1 MCFIYLWVYLP
12 WILYIHRLTQR
23 VVSRAWLLSL
33 SIMFLRLIHVVK
45 YISISFLLWL
55 NDIPLPPGS
64 RTMFCLNACFQSF
77 GGHILPRGGIAG
89 SYVILRLAFWRTT
102 EPSSIATE
110 LFYIPAI
117 NAQRSE
123 FLHVLVNTSFSFFGH
138 SYPTGVQ
145 WYLTA
150 VLTCLTMNDGERRGW
165 LAWWWMMMSV
175 FPWTSWPLEYVLWGS
190 VYSSSWSSFELGC
203 FCWVVQALYIV

>member
-1 MCFIYLWVYLP
+1 MQSPLISRIFSKCSQKQLHPLVVNTNPPFLQPLLAAMCFIYLWVYLP

-89 SYVILRLAFWRTT
+89 SYVILRLAF
-102 EPSSIATE
+102 
-110 LFYIPAI
+110 
-117 NAQRSE
+117 
-123 FLHVLVNTSFSFFGH
+123 
-138 SYPTGVQ
+138 
-145 WYLTA
+145 
-150 VLTCLTMNDGERRGW
+150 
-165 LAWWWMMMSV
+165 
-175 FPWTSWPLEYVLWGS
+175 
-190 VYSSSWSSFELGC
+190 
-203 FCWVVQALYIV
+203 